1 MSEFS
6 KNQELDVVLASGTST
21 GGLQRTTS
29 SHFDQ
34 RRQVS
39 GSGVGVDATNSKK
52 YTVDGYFG
60 LSDYYPLTVNGTGIL
75 QVNIR
80 DQNNVRDVVILN
92 SAGAP
97 VVYAKPSK
105 LSHRKN
111 STTQT
116 RISASGSHYMY
127 IELNGRSGCEY
138 RIGVDVYNQ

>member
-34 RRQVS
+34 RRQVI
-39 GSGVGVDATNSKK
+39 GSGVVVDATNYKK
-52 YTVDGYFG
+52 YTVDLYFV
-60 LSDYYPLTVNGTGIL
+60 LSDYYPLNVNGTGIL